1 MIRKKANVLSVGEEF
16 TLSRA
21 EAERRLKIEGYPSLE
36 QIIQRTKAKADWPD
50 ERWDEIRRIAAA
62 AEKPDALV
70 VNRKTVFAHIR
81 HCNRWVAAASS
92 LIFVLAVLRS
102 MTSGY
107 TVPYMV
113 FAVIAVIGGILIV
126 AVKEKKAI
134 Q

>member
-1 MIRKKANVLSVGEEF
+1 MSDNKKNVDLNKVSYNFG
-16 TLSRA
+16 
-21 EAERRLKIEGYPSLE
+21 
-36 QIIQRTKAKADWPD
+36 TKGWTVIGF
-50 ERWDEIRRIAAA
+50 EIVMLFFMTGI
-62 AEKPDALV
+62 
-70 VNRKTVFAHIR
+70 TV
-81 HCNRWVAAASS
+81 
-92 LIFVLAVLRS
+92 AVLRS

>member
-1 MIRKKANVLSVGEEF
+1 MNMING
-16 TLSRA
+16 
-21 EAERRLKIEGYPSLE
+21 
-36 QIIQRTKAKADWPD
+36 IIRSCS
-50 ERWDEIRRIAAA
+50 
-62 AEKPDALV
+62 
-70 VNRKTVFAHIR
+70 F
-81 HCNRWVAAASS
+81 
-92 LIFVLAVLRS
+92 FVLAVLRS